1 MTLYR
6 VGAVKRLPER
16 TWVAVDGG
24 MSDNPRPQLYDAVYT
39 ALAADRADEA
49 ADERVS
55 IAGMHCESGDVLIDD
70 VALPAPRRGD
80 LLAVP
85 ATGAYTLAMASN
97 YNGVTRPAAVLV
109 ADGEARL
116 IRRRETAADLLRSE
130 V

>member
-39 ALAADRADEA
+39 ALSADRADEP

-80 LLAVP
+80 LAR
-85 ATGAYTLAMASN
+85 GAGDGRLHARD
-97 YNGVTRPAAVLV
+97 GVELQRRHPPGGRARRAA
-109 ADGEARL
+109 AR
-116 IRRRETAADLLRSE
+116 RG
-130 V
+130 